1 MTSLI
6 INCVSRHIPSDNLSA
21 SSSQQY
27 SMVEVSRSL
36 TKLQLIQAVFAIG
49 NNSLQIIS
57 FTYQARE
64 INVFVRIAIA
74 SVAML
79 LGLVGGAIWQASRS
93 TVSSLYLFLFTSVL
107 ITALNLL
114 LYFLPAIVID
124 ILLELLTGMLLVA
137 NHGFLGLPEAIKGRS
152 ILTDLLPVLSLSLP
166 SPTVRIMTILWPN
179 PKLPS
184 ILTAVY
190 CAVFTSMLIY
200 QLNLRS
206 ISDYAQEID
215 AIGEELRIQKENSES
230 SDPNNPN
237 KNDQLS
243 ESEQAERKKYH
254 RKFISLCVLI
264 IFGSSMICGIES

>member
-27 SMVEVSRSL
+27 SMVEVSKSL

-243 ESEQAERKKYH
+243 ESEQAERRKYH
-254 RKFISLCVLI
+254 RKFIGLCVLI